1 MLGWRVAI
9 ELRPCLDRV
18 LQPVSE
24 KASEAYPVTGVSP
37 WGGTYRRAARLRSSA
52 MRNHGFRESIRS
64 VTQEEIASFRE
75 NGWAYLPGLL
85 ACEIAETL
93 HAQGEHLQR
102 AQTQPLSCKPRRKTD
117 LEDRVGKAFQS
128 YLADDQAVELA
139 AFAVSPVMGRNAA
152 ELLDVAQTR
161 ILAPKTNYILK
172 MPESGGE
179 QGATPFH
186 QDYPGHAFDR
196 SSFF

>member
-1 MLGWRVAI
+1 
-9 ELRPCLDRV
+9 
-18 LQPVSE
+18 
-24 KASEAYPVTGVSP
+24 
-37 WGGTYRRAARLRSSA
+37 

-85 ACEIAETL
+85 ACEIAEKL

-152 ELLDVAQTR
+152 VHHSLTVHGAPPNQTEQPRWAYAYIYFDADARYSGAADTLLDGVT
-161 ILAPKTNYILK
+161 LKTYSLFDH
-172 MPESGGE
+172 P
-179 QGATPFH
+179 
-186 QDYPGHAFDR
+186 AFPLVPIT
-196 SSFF
+196 